1 MLSVNLRFRTTP
13 PKVQSPGPPV
23 KYRSHGRGVGAQASS
38 RPVLRKKKKE
48 EQIDRASA
56 VLFIISLYRVV
67 EVEEE

>member
-1 MLSVNLRFRTTP
+1 MVAVLVRKRVVVP
-13 PKVQSPGPPV
+13 
-23 KYRSHGRGVGAQASS
+23 SS
-38 RPVLRKKKKE
+38 GKKKKE